1 MSDSWILGA
10 TAAQDAYRP
19 ADDPWTATNPYP
31 EGSEAWQFY
40 QDQLAAGR
48 PKPAPTSVWDATKN
62 VGRGIAGLGS
72 WFLEQARKPEAEAQA
87 DVRRVAG
94 GVADIIPKAFEAS
107 EQRRQGGEYRPG
119 PVLNAAMLGTSG
131 GLLGGTGGEAGTV
144 LTAGMRRARRLP
156 PPPAAALEA
165 NPRAVIG
172 GNMPPEAI
180 ELEAPAA
187 PKMGSVVAPPPVT
200 EPPVTTPPPSWTQ
213 GLPRAQPA
221 RTATEVPDIRG
232 LPVDEAVDIARKQ
245 PHLVRAGDQSEGYY
259 VGGPRD
265 IQSKAALNKQRRE
278 VDAYIAADP
287 RGGRWYDQY
296 RGGLNEITGGDPLRN
311 LWYANQEGQ
320 WSAGVDPA
328 SEAHFAIKERNAAIA
343 GMPVKAAR
351 PAQHEAHMAALAA
364 KDPSLYQLG
373 DKTGE
378 YAIKTNPDQA
388 LPPGATG
395 VNDFRY
401 ARTWGYTEPG
411 GAPQKNALTTA
422 GHRFMDMET
431 ALAVDRANRMNLGGR
446 SDWTGEQIQAAPWVR
461 QKALDLMSRNPNL
474 TYEEAFARANTT
486 IADALPRHT
495 AFATFEQQ
503 PGSTTGHLPASTA
516 ADQAAR
522 EAYAADPGSSWGS
535 APGGRD
541 AIYYGLGVEGTG
553 NYMGVRPSQPMQ
565 GYYTTPE
572 GVIETN
578 PGEVARPIVTFNT
591 PTAEGEAFKKIT
603 PADQAILNA
612 GEAVRGYID
621 AQNASAWHKNWT
633 GGPLNQSNSLFFPRA
648 GKVTPA
654 ELAAIQ
660 AKASQYGLGDVVDTG
675 SGITSTSFY
684 PGLNEVQNKAL
695 TSAVRKG
702 EFKDFGETV
711 RARTDSGYI
720 DYTEKW
726 PEGVGSGAAT
736 RHMLEY
742 LNKTPELRDAFNR
755 NGYIGERAAAKLAR
769 DDAWAAKWG
778 APREDIQNARKIIAS
793 GPGWVDRLEAAL
805 KAGAI
810 LPAVAAAI
818 YAAAAADRPAAED
831 RS

>member
-1 MSDSWILGA
+1 MIVN
-10 TAAQDAYRP
+10 T
-19 ADDPWTATNPYP
+19 
-31 EGSEAWQFY
+31 
-40 QDQLAAGR
+40 
-48 PKPAPTSVWDATKN
+48 
-62 VGRGIAGLGS
+62 GRGIAGT
-72 WFLEQARKPEAEAQA
+72 AQA
-87 DVRRVAG
+87 AG
-94 GVADIIPKAFEAS
+94 RWLNKPAAEGIADIGSVAKGIYDIPQKAYETADRYS
-107 EQRRQGGEYRPG
+107 QGGGYDPG
-119 PVLNAAMLGTSG
+119 PILNAAMLGTSG
-131 GLLGGTGGEAGTV
+131 GLLGGTGSEAGAV
-144 LTAGMRRARRLP
+144 LTAGMRRGRRLP
-156 PPPAAALEA
+156 PPPAASLEA

-180 ELEAPAA
+180 AAEAPA
-187 PKMGSVVAPPPVT
+187 PPVMGSVVAPQV
-200 EPPVTTPPPSWTQ
+200 TPPPPPKTWTQ

-221 RTATEVPDIRG
+221 RVATEVPDIRG
-232 LPVDEAVDIARKQ
+232 LPVADAVAIARNQ
-245 PHLVRAGDQSEGYY
+245 PHLVRAGEQSEGYY

-265 IQSKAALNKQRRE
+265 IQSKAALNKQRRD

-296 RGGLNEITGGDPLRN
+296 RAGLNEITGGDPLRN
-311 LWYANQEGQ
+311 LWYGNQEGQ

-351 PAQHEAHMAALAA
+351 PAQHEAHLAALAA
-364 KDPSLYQLG
+364 RDPSLYQLG

-378 YAIKTNPDQA
+378 YANKVNPDQA

-411 GAPQKNALTTA
+411 GAPQKNAITGA

-431 ALAVDRANRMNLGGR
+431 ALAVDRANRSNLGGR

-461 QKALDLMSRNPNL
+461 QKALDIQERGGKNEDGSFKIS
-474 TYEEAFARANTT
+474 YDEAFARANTT
-486 IADALPRHT
+486 LADALPRHT
-495 AFATFEQQ
+495 AYATFEQQ
-503 PGSTTGHLPASTA
+503 PGSVTGHLPASVDA
-516 ADQAAR
+516 PQAAR
-522 EAYAADPGSSWGS
+522 EAFAADQRSTWAS

-565 GYYTTPE
+565 GYYKRPD
-572 GVIETN
+572 GVTETN

-591 PTAEGEAFKKIT
+591 ATAKGEPFKVLT
-603 PADQAILNA
+603 PADTAIMNA
-612 GEAVRGYID
+612 GEAVRGYVD
-621 AQNASAWHKNWT
+621 AQNASAWHKNWM
-633 GGPLNQSNSLFFPRA
+633 GGPLKESNSLFFPRP
-648 GKVTPA
+648 GPVSPA
-654 ELAAIQ
+654 ELAQIQ
-660 AKASQYGLGDVVDTG
+660 ARAGKYGLGDVVDTG
-675 SGITSTSFY
+675 QGITSTSFY
-684 PGLNEVQNKAL
+684 PQLTPEQNRAL

-702 EFKDFGETV
+702 EFTEFGTAQ
-711 RARTDSGYI
+711 RARTDAGYI
-720 DYTEKW
+720 DYTDKW

-736 RHMLEY
+736 RHMLDY

-755 NGYIGERAAAKLAR
+755 NAYIGERAGAKLAR

-778 APREDIQNARKIIAS
+778 APREDIQNARRIIAS

-818 YAAAAADRPAAED
+818 YAAAAADRGAGDD